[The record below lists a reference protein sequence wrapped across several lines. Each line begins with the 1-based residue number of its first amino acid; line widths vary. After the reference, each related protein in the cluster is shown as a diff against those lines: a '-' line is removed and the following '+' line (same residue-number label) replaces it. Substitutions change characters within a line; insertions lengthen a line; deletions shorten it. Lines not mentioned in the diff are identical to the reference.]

1 MRDEKRIEPFCEELA
16 QLWSDNFDLRFGQIM
31 SNVMNYV
38 DEVLD
43 KDIFYMEEDELMAII
58 RTYLRKAW

>member
-1 MRDEKRIEPFCEELA
+1 MRDKNRIEPFCDELA
-16 QLWSDNFDLRFGQIM
+16 RLWSDNSDLCFGQIM

-58 RTYLRKAW
+58 RLCLRKV